1 VLTGFSDEILNS
13 RTGSNSLGGT
23 NTVSNQD
30 AKMSEWLNKWIV
42 PLLVAFITLLALS
55 IAAFVGFGVHLL
67 P

>member
-1 VLTGFSDEILNS
+1 
-13 RTGSNSLGGT
+13 
-23 NTVSNQD
+23 
-30 AKMSEWLNKWIV
+30 MSEWLNKWIV